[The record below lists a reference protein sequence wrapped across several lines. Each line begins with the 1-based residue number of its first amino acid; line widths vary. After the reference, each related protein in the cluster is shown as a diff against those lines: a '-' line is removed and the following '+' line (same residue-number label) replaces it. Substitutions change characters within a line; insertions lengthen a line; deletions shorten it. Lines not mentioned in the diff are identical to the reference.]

1 METERARVL
10 VIGYGNPGRRDDGL
24 GPAFA
29 EALAAKRIPGV
40 AVDSDYQL
48 TVEDAHALSGVQTVL
63 FADADASG
71 PAPFAVRRVA
81 PRPANAVGT
90 HGVEPGEVLELAQ
103 SLFGARCDA
112 FVLGIRGYEF
122 DLFAEGLSE
131 RARANLEAALC
142 ALDPVLRGGDTFETL
157 IASGAATASDTAS
170 KEQR

>member
-1 METERARVL
+1 MDPERARVL

-29 EALAAKRIPGV
+29 AALEARRIPGV

-48 TVEDAHALSGVQTVL
+48 TVEDAHAMAGVETVL

-71 PAPFAVRRVA
+71 PEPFAVRRVD

-90 HGVEPGEVLELAQ
+90 HGVEPGEVLELAR
-103 SLFGARCDA
+103 SLFGARCAA

-122 DLFAEGLSE
+122 DLFTEGLSG
-131 RARANLEAALC
+131 RARANLAAALRDVEP
-142 ALDPVLRGGDTFETL
+142 ALRNGTVEAL
-157 IASGAATASDTAS
+157 IAPGAAAAPGAAS
-170 KEQR
+170 KEQA